1 MVSRLQQ
8 SIEIQPQL
16 VRGQGMQN
24 IERGHLLLL
33 IQQPLKG
40 WKHLR
45 TADRSTTFHTNQR
58 P

>member
-24 IERGHLLLL
+24 IESGHLLLL

-45 TADRSTTFHTNQR
+45 TAD
-58 P
+58 